1 MGQLY
6 EIGTQLYV
14 QEDGKAGG
22 PAVVFIHG
30 ITLDIRVWSARY
42 LRSVSIFALY
52 DMTCVDSVGPR
63 IQNGLI
69 KIGLIWKPCLT
80 RSKFQLPSLLACR
93 GVDE

>member
-30 ITLDIRVWSARY
+30 ITLDIRVWSAR
-42 LRSVSIFALY
+42 
-52 DMTCVDSVGPR
+52 
-63 IQNGLI
+63 
-69 KIGLIWKPCLT
+69 
-80 RSKFQLPSLLACR
+80 
-93 GVDE
+93 